1 MAKSRPF
8 NRNNLAA
15 PSVSLLRPPIGVGA
29 LVWRYVV
36 LLPLSEQKLG
46 DEQAESIADADG
58 IDNLRALLS
67 DDFGGTTILLP
78 VMGYGLRNPKDP
90 TSLEVNRNLPF
101 LVYANP
107 VSASDRYFDRLEK
120 ELREAF
126 NQGVILIER
135 QEAFLFASPSG
146 EGDRS

>member
-1 MAKSRPF
+1 MAKNRPF
-8 NRNNLAA
+8 DRNNLGV
-15 PSVSLLRPPIGVGA
+15 PPVSQLRPPMGVGA

-46 DEQAESIADADG
+46 DENAETIADGDD

-67 DDFGGTTILLP
+67 DDFGGTTVLLP
-78 VMGYGLRNPKDP
+78 VMGYGLRNPSDP

-101 LVYANP
+101 LIYANP
-107 VSASDRYFDRLEK
+107 ISASDRYFDRLEK

-135 QEAFLFASPSG
+135 
-146 EGDRS
+146 